1 MRGTRPDAR
10 RPSMLAGPGSRCERS
25 AIEGASRSRHQ
36 PSLHTSNS
44 PRGRSAGVHTG
55 VGVEPP
61 PKRRSSL
68 DESPSKPG
76 TPGACPSFDY
86 SSARQVST
94 AISSTSCPT
103 TANRSATP
111 RWYACRPTT
120 RCVLVVVRSGAVGEN
135 GRGRGCLRL
144 RRGRNR
150 REAPAAS
157 CFPTR
162 TEREVMTMVT
172 GRLSVAGTGQLQSST
187 AISTSSSNRA
197 TVRMALILIKR
208 APESCNR
215 RIRLVR

>member
-1 MRGTRPDAR
+1 MLEDHPCWPGRDLGVSDRRLRALLDRGINLACTHQTAR
-10 RPSMLAGPGSRCERS
+10 EVGALAY
-25 AIEGASRSRHQ
+25 ILASES
-36 PSLHTSNS
+36 S
-44 PRGRSAGVHTG
+44 
-55 VGVEPP
+55 P